1 MVRVASA
8 KASLRMVTNLPR
20 ISVSCCLCLM
30 HQSFADG
37 LLSWHADS
45 ATQMLCDV
53 EMKSPWLTH
62 LSAQMHACK
71 SKRSG
76 RTQSQHILKLSQRR
90 FHGCLAQVGA
100 FRKLVILEHLV
111 LRFEELPGTLRLD
124 TTQLQGLHQGQNWLM
139 LLLGNVEALRF
150 PRKWIQI
157 PTQLQHLPC
166 TASSCHGPRPG
177 RLPAK
182 HVLHAAR
189 GTLLRLPGPDRCLLK
204 VGLGE
209 PNTYY

>member
-37 LLSWHADS
+37 LQSWHADS

-139 LLLGNVEALRF
+139 LLLGQCRSVKVSTKMDSNSYAITAPTLHGKFLSWPEARTTSG
-150 PRKWIQI
+150 QA
-157 PTQLQHLPC
+157 C
-166 TASSCHGPRPG
+166 S
-177 RLPAK
+177 
-182 HVLHAAR
+182 AR
-189 GTLLRLPGPDRCLLK
+189 GARDSSSSSWSRPLFA
-204 VGLGE
+204 
-209 PNTYY
+209 